1 MAVIKKMLQRC
12 QEPVTVTSIISNTVL
27 WKKILTLNDKN
38 YKKYPESV
46 KKGLYEFKIPK
57 RGRVKI
63 IISSSLKTWANSYNF

>member
-46 KKGLYEFKIPK
+46 KKAFTN
-57 RGRVKI
+57 
-63 IISSSLKTWANSYNF
+63 LKSQKGVE